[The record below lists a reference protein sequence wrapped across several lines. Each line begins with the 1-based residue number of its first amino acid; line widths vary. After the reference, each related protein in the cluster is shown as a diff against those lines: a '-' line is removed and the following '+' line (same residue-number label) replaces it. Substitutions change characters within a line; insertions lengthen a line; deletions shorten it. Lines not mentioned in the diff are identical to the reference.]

1 MGFLSFVKSV
11 GNALTKPIEV
21 LSDWASEPLKRWE
34 NKRDQENKDRDVER
48 IIRQETGKEKV
59 LSQIRRQEAREASE
73 LRRIEAEEDANLQ
86 IRMQTEIN
94 KINAETEQW
103 TKDQEFKRM
112 KAVADAVIEYKMKLT
127 ELQTNTISTI
137 GSMSIELRAKA
148 QELILTKTQ
157 EYRAIQDQAVKDAED
172 EFERIESKFAGNERI
187 YNIMI
192 TASEEK
198 LSSVIKSTSK
208 FLEALSED
216 IQNLNKSIDQIT
228 QSGQKFIDR
237 QIENQFNRLS
247 QGTTAQVIEFENDE
261 QKRLS

>member
-1 MGFLSFVKSV
+1 MGFLNIVKGLGS
-11 GNALTKPIEV
+11 ALASPLRV
-21 LSDWASEPLKRWE
+21 LEGWATEPLKRWE
-34 NKRDQENKDRDVER
+34 NERDQANKDRDVER
-48 IIRQETGKEKV
+48 KIRQETGKEKA
-59 LSQIRRQEAREASE
+59 LSQIRRQEAQEASE
-73 LRRIEAEEDANLQ
+73 LRRIEAEENANLQ
-86 IRMQTEIN
+86 IRMQTEVN
-94 KINAETEQW
+94 RINAETEQW

-127 ELQTNTISTI
+127 ELQTNTISTVA
-137 GSMSIELRAKA
+137 SMSIELRAKA

-157 EYRAIQDQAVKDAED
+157 EYRAIQDKAVKDAEA

-192 TASEEK
+192 TASQEK
-198 LSSVIKSTSK
+198 LSSAIKSTSK

-228 QSGQKFIDR
+228 QSGQKFIDG
-237 QIENQFNRLS
+237 QLNQFNSLS
-247 QGTTAQVIEFENDE
+247 SNSTQVLEIGNDE